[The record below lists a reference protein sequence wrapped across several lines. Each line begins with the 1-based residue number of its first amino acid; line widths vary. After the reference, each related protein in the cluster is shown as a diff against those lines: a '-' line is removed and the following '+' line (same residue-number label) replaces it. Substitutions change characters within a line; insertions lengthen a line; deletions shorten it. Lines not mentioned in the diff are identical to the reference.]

1 MFATVMVVMV
11 VVVNLVVMVVRTG
24 QDRTK
29 LTFKLDFTG
38 IKLVTDSFRNSCHV
52 YSLG

>member
-1 MFATVMVVMV
+1 MVIIVATVMVVMV

-29 LTFKLDFTG
+29 LTFKL
-38 IKLVTDSFRNSCHV
+38 VTCDW
-52 YSLG
+52 